1 MVTITR
7 FGEKVRQLRDETT
20 MSQSELAQ
28 RLGMKSKGYIS
39 EIEAGK
45 KIPPAEKVLLIAT
58 VFHVTTDSLLRDEL
72 EIERR

>member
-1 MVTITR
+1 MVAITR
-7 FGEKVRQLRDETT
+7 FGAKVRQLRDETA
-20 MSQSELAQ
+20 MSQLELAQ
-28 RLGMKSKGYIS
+28 RIGMKSKGYIS

-45 KIPPAEKVLLIAT
+45 KIPPAKTILLLAT